1 MKISNLH
8 GMSNNEVTQGNKQ
21 VKTSGEKP
29 LRIGTGLP
37 GPGRPK
43 KADEQKAKE
52 LGMAALKKKF
62 GTVEKAFVFLLES
75 KEPSLIRLVFE
86 YTFGKPADKIESVN
100 GIPFNQLNIQ
110 VIATQKSDNGHNGHS
125 DNGSISTP
133 AGN

>member
-1 MKISNLH
+1 
-8 GMSNNEVTQGNKQ
+8 MSNKEVTGNNKHA
-21 VKTSGEKP
+21 KTADGK

-43 KADEQKAKE
+43 KADEQKVRE
-52 LGMAALKKKF
+52 LGMAALKKKH
-62 GTVEKAFVFLLES
+62 GTLEKAFIWLLES

-110 VIATQKSDNGHNGHS
+110 IVATNKADGH
-125 DNGSISTP
+125 T
-133 AGN
+133 GN